1 MLSSRREFLKRLFI
15 GSAGLALGFP
25 VPRYGAS
32 VLPLQLSPNTIYFRT
47 GSDRRQMIYDVLLPI
62 EKTVKSSVGNRQIVI
77 KPNLVV
83 SGRPLCATHVDAVR
97 GVLEFL
103 KRITDRQIIIA
114 ESSAGADTMRCFDQY
129 GYNALKK
136 EYNVHF
142 MDLNAEPTIEVGNIV
157 QSDGA
162 VTRVRII
169 KALLD
174 KNNYVISVCRPKTHD
189 TVVASLTTKNIIMAS
204 PLKLGRKEN
213 DKVKM
218 HGGRMGAQYAEYLT
232 KNMFLL
238 ADKILPDL
246 AVLDG
251 FEGMEGNG
259 PVGGSPVQHRIALAG
274 TDSIAVDA
282 IGIKL
287 MGVEPRYLQYLKW
300 CGDAGLGNFDES
312 QINVVGP
319 NLSKFIKRYKP
330 HDTFQTQI
338 EWIRKIQVVAERHPS
353 TSFLS

>member
-15 GSAGLALGFP
+15 GSAGLAIGFP
-25 VPRYGAS
+25 VRRHDTP
-32 VLPLQLSPNTIYFRT
+32 VLPLKLSPSTIYFRT
-47 GSDRRQMIYDVLLPI
+47 GSDRRQMIYDVLLPL
-62 EKTVKSSVGNRQIVI
+62 EETVKSSMGNRQIII
-77 KPNLVV
+77 KPNFVV
-83 SGRPLCATHVDAVR
+83 SGRPLCATHVDATR
-97 GVLEFL
+97 GVLDFL

-114 ESSAGADTMRCFDQY
+114 ESPASADAMRCFDQY

-136 EYNVHF
+136 EYGVQLV
-142 MDLNAEPTIEVGNIV
+142 DLNAEPTIEVGNIA
-157 QSDGA
+157 QSDGG

-169 KALLD
+169 RALLD
-174 KNNYVISVCRPKTHD
+174 KNNYVISVSLPKTHD
-189 TVVASLTTKNIIMAS
+189 TVVATLTTKNIIMAS
-204 PLKLGRKEN
+204 PLKLGREEN

-218 HGGRMGAQYAEYLT
+218 HGGRMGAQFGEYLT

-238 ADKILPDL
+238 ADKLLPDL

-259 PVGGSPVQHRIALAG
+259 PVIGSSVQHRVALAG

-287 MGVEPRYLQYLKW
+287 MGIEPRYLQYLKW

-319 NLSKFIKRYKP
+319 NLSKFIKKYKP

-338 EWIRKIQVVAERHPS
+338 EWIRKI
-353 TSFLS
+353 